1 MSNNDYESNKI
12 PPWERFTLTIPE
24 AAEYY
29 HIGEKRLY
37 SMASNNPN
45 AEYLVFV
52 GNKILFKRKLFEDYL
67 NDASCI

>member
-1 MSNNDYESNKI
+1 MSHTEADYYESINI

-37 SMASNNPN
+37 NMASKNYG
-45 AEYLVFV
+45 EGL
-52 GNKILFKRKLFEDYL
+52 GIML
-67 NDASCI
+67 S